1 MTSITLTEIEALAK
15 RHADA
20 RATLVERVQR
30 LEDSVTAAQ
39 REHARAIKGAV
50 QTAAGTEAV
59 LREAINA
66 NRSLFER
73 PRTRILHG
81 LKVGLRKQ
89 PGKLV
94 WSDQARVVKLI
105 RRHRP
110 DDAETLIRVTEAPVR
125 QALAQLPAT
134 ELRRLGVQ
142 VIESE
147 DAIEVKHTDSA
158 IDKWVDSLLAGLR
171 DEFEEEAA

>member
-1 MTSITLTEIEALAK
+1 MTTITLTEIEALAK

-30 LEDSVTAAQ
+30 LEDALVAAQ

-50 QTAAGTEAV
+50 QSAAGTEAA
-59 LREAINA
+59 LREAIHA
-66 NRSLFER
+66 NRSLFEK

-94 WSDQARVVKLI
+94 WSDPAQVVKLI

-110 DDAETLIRVTEAPVR
+110 DDAETLIRVTESPVR
-125 QALAQLPAT
+125 AALARLPAA
-134 ELRRLGVQ
+134 ELRRLGVRI
-142 VIESE
+142 IESE
-147 DAIEVKHTDSA
+147 DAIEVKHTDGA

-171 DEFEEEAA
+171 DELEEAA